1 MTLTP
6 EELTNTGIP
15 RDVQETLTRTADGFF
30 EFIALLRPHGAV
42 EYLNRSAR
50 ELTGQPEALPPGFLL
65 GQLQPPWAC
74 ELLREEAI
82 PAALSRGEWR
92 GETAVLRADGSEVP
106 VHQTLLSVGT
116 PEEPMIAALMRDITH
131 RKREDLE
138 RFETANGYEAAVR
151 ASGQV
156 LFRWEIATGQIAY
169 LGQVEPLT
177 GYTASELEG
186 GLSRLRQLLHPDD
199 LVRFDRELQRS
210 ASARGPLNV
219 EFRLQRPEGN
229 YVILQMKG
237 AFFLDRTGRMAQL
250 SGLMSDVTLLWQT
263 QEQLATAREKLEG
276 RLQSRLQEARAEAEQ
291 ARRSKSE
298 FLSRM
303 SHELRTPLNAILGF
317 TQLLELET
325 PTERQAESIEHISR
339 AGNHL
344 LTLINEVLD
353 LARLES
359 GRLPV
364 CAESVPIQDFLRASV
379 ELARAQAERAQ
390 IDLSLA
396 EFPPELPTHLIGDP
410 LRLRQVLLS
419 LLGNAIK
426 YNRPHGHVRV
436 ECRLGVTGRVRISVR
451 DSGLGLSPEKLQA
464 LLAPYDATQAGNEI
478 SGGSGIGFALSRGI
492 IQALKG
498 EMGGESTLGQ
508 GSAFWI
514 ELPVAPGAPAP
525 TLTPPTRRAATPL
538 PEGARYKLL
547 YVEDEEL
554 NLQLVE
560 RVMASHPEYEL
571 ICTMQG
577 GQAIE
582 LAREH
587 RPDLI
592 LLDLNLPDLSGEI
605 VLAQLKDDA
614 TLQDIPVI
622 MVTADVM
629 GDRVERLLAGGAL
642 TYLIKPFR
650 ISEFLTIIRETLG
663 GREAAVAE
671 AESKQ

>member
-6 EELTNTGIP
+6 DELPKTGIP
-15 RDVQETLTRTADGFF
+15 REIQETLTRTADAFY
-30 EFIALLRPHGAV
+30 EFVALIQPHGVV
-42 EYLNRSAR
+42 EYLNQAAR
-50 ELTGQPEALPPGFLL
+50 ELTGQPEALPAGFLL
-65 GQLQPPWAC
+65 AQLQPPWVC

-82 PAALSRGEWR
+82 PVALSGGSWSGES
-92 GETAVLRADGSEVP
+92 AVLRADGSELP

-116 PEEPMIAALMRDITH
+116 AEAPMIAAIMRDISH
-131 RKREDLE
+131 RKRVDLE
-138 RFETANGYEAAVR
+138 RFEAANGYEAAIR

-156 LFRWEIATGQIAY
+156 LFRWEVATSQLAY
-169 LGQVEPLT
+169 VGHIEPLT
-177 GYTASELEG
+177 GYTASEMEG
-186 GLSRLRQLLHPDD
+186 GLDRLRRLLHPDD
-199 LVRFDRELQRS
+199 LARFDRELQRS
-210 ASARGPLNV
+210 AAARGPLHV

-229 YVILQMKG
+229 YVILQMRG
-237 AFFLDRTGRMAQL
+237 AFFLDRSGRMAQL
-250 SGLMSDVTLLWQT
+250 SGLLSDVTVLWQT
-263 QEQLATAREKLEG
+263 QEQLALAREKLEG
-276 RLQSRLQEARAEAEQ
+276 RLQSRLQEARAEADQ

-325 PTERQAESIEHISR
+325 PTDRQAESIEHISR

-344 LTLINEVLD
+344 LELIDEVLD

-364 CAESVPIQDFLRASV
+364 CSESVPIAEFLRASV
-379 ELARAQAERAQ
+379 ELARTQAERAQ
-390 IDLSLA
+390 IELALA
-396 EFPPELPTHLIGDP
+396 EFAPDLPTHLIGDP

-419 LLGNAIK
+419 LLNNAIK
-426 YNRPHGHVRV
+426 YNRPHGHVQV
-436 ECRLGVTGRVRISVR
+436 ECRLGATGRIRISVR
-451 DSGLGLSPEKLQA
+451 DTGLGLSPEKLHA
-464 LLAPYDATQAGNEI
+464 LLAPYDPAQAGAEI

-492 IQALKG
+492 VQALKG

-514 ELPVAPGAPAP
+514 ELPVAPGAPEP
-525 TLTPPTRRAATPL
+525 TLTPPTRRAPAPL

-560 RVMASHPEYEL
+560 RVMVSHPEYEL

-605 VLAQLKDDA
+605 VLAQLKEDLS
-614 TLQDIPVI
+614 LQDIPVI

-663 GREAAVAE
+663 GREE
-671 AESKQ
+671 PGGR

>member
-6 EELTNTGIP
+6 EELTKTGIP
-15 RDVQETLTRTADGFF
+15 RDVQETLTRTAEAFF
-30 EFIALLRPHGAV
+30 EIVALVRPHGAV
-42 EYLNRSAR
+42 EYLNAAAR
-50 ELTGQPEALPPGFLL
+50 ELTGQPDALPSGFLL
-65 GQLQPPWAC
+65 AQLQPPWAC
-74 ELLREEAI
+74 ELLREEAL
-82 PAALSRGEWR
+82 PAALSSGEWR
-92 GETAVLRADGSEVP
+92 GETAVLRADGTELP

-116 PEEPMIAALMRDITH
+116 PEAPMVAAIMRDISH
-131 RKREDLE
+131 RKREELE
-138 RFETANGYEAAVR
+138 RFEAANGYEAAVR

-156 LFRWEIATGQIAY
+156 LFRWEIATGQIVY
-169 LGQVEPLT
+169 VGHVEPLT
-177 GYTASELEG
+177 GYTVSEMEG
-186 GLSRLRQLLHPDD
+186 GLARLRQLLHPDD
-199 LVRFDRELQRS
+199 LARFDRELQRS
-210 ASARGPLNV
+210 ATARGPLNV

-229 YVILQMKG
+229 YVILQMRG

-250 SGLMSDVTLLWQT
+250 SGLMSDVTVLWQT
-263 QEQLATAREKLEG
+263 QEQLALAREKLEG

-325 PTERQAESIEHISR
+325 PTPRQAESIEHIAR
-339 AGNHL
+339 AGHHL

-364 CAESVPIQDFLRASV
+364 CSEAVLIADFLRASV
-379 ELARAQAERAQ
+379 ELARAQADRAQ
-390 IDLSLA
+390 IDLTLA
-396 EFPPELPTHLIGDP
+396 ELPPDLPTHLIGDP
-410 LRLRQVLLS
+410 MRLRQVLLS
-419 LLGNAIK
+419 LLNNAIK

-436 ECRLGVTGRVRISVR
+436 ECRVGTAGRIRISVR
-451 DSGLGLSPEKLQA
+451 DSGLGLSPEKLHA

-478 SGGSGIGFALSRGI
+478 PGGSGIGFALSRGI
-492 IQALKG
+492 IHALKG
-498 EMGGESTLGQ
+498 EMGGESTLGA

-525 TLTPPTRRAATPL
+525 TLAPPTRREPAPL
-538 PEGARYKLL
+538 PDGARYKLL

-571 ICTMQG
+571 ISTMQG

-605 VLAQLKDDA
+605 VLAQLKED
-614 TLQDIPVI
+614 TILQDIPVI

-663 GREAAVAE
+663 GRDGAAE
-671 AESKQ
+671 

>member
-6 EELTNTGIP
+6 EELTKTGIP
-15 RDVQETLTRTADGFF
+15 RDVQETLTRTADAFH
-30 EFIALLRPHGAV
+30 EFVALSDPHGV
-42 EYLNRSAR
+42 VHYLNQAAR
-50 ELTGQPEALPPGFLL
+50 ELTGQTEPLPPAFLL
-65 GQLQPPWAC
+65 AQLQPPWVC
-74 ELLREEAI
+74 ELLREEAL
-82 PAALSRGEWR
+82 PAALSSGSWS
-92 GETAVLRADGSEVP
+92 GETAVLRADGSELP

-116 PEEPMIAALMRDITH
+116 PEAPMIAAIMRDISH
-131 RKREDLE
+131 RKRVELE
-138 RFETANGYEAAVR
+138 RFEAANGYEAAIR

-156 LFRWEIATGQIAY
+156 LVRWEVATGQLAY
-169 LGQVEPLT
+169 VGHVEPLT
-177 GYTASELEG
+177 GYTAAELEG
-186 GLSRLRQLLHPDD
+186 GLDRLRRLLHPDD
-199 LVRFDRELQRS
+199 LARFDRDLQRS
-210 ASARGPLNV
+210 AAARAPLNV

-229 YVILQMKG
+229 YVILQLRG

-250 SGLMSDVTLLWQT
+250 SGLLSDVTVLWQT
-263 QEQLATAREKLEG
+263 QEQLALAREKLEG

-325 PTERQAESIEHISR
+325 PTPRQAESIEHISR

-344 LTLINEVLD
+344 LQLINEVLD

-364 CAESVPIQDFLRASV
+364 CAESVPIADFLRASV
-379 ELARAQAERAQ
+379 ELARPQAERSQ
-390 IDLSLA
+390 IELVLA

-419 LLGNAIK
+419 LLNNAIK

-436 ECRLGVTGRVRISVR
+436 ECRLGTAGRIRLSVR

-464 LLAPYDATQAGNEI
+464 LLAPYDATHAGAEI
-478 SGGSGIGFALSRGI
+478 PGGSGIGFALSRGI
-492 IQALKG
+492 VHALKG

-525 TLTPPTRRAATPL
+525 TLTPPTRRAPAPL
-538 PEGARYKLL
+538 PEGARYKIL

-571 ICTMQG
+571 VCTMQG

-605 VLAQLKDDA
+605 VLAQLKEDVS
-614 TLQDIPVI
+614 LQDIPVI

-650 ISEFLTIIRETLG
+650 ISEFLAIIRETLG
-663 GREAAVAE
+663 GREGPAV
-671 AESKQ
+671 SD